1 VIDDYAAA
9 HSTPPDAHQVG
20 LQRITAEK
28 TGGAAGM
35 QIGADQAVLTEM
47 PARAMGATRAVETG
61 TFTGHPALAVARR
74 PGPGGR
80 LLRCDASQ
88 ERTPTARAARQDA
101 GAAGR
106 IELRVGPGPE
116 TLRSPPPGGQP
127 GLALTDAGKTGY
139 ARYHEEVPARPRPGG
154 PILLDTTLHG
164 GHVAGDLPGDED
176 VAAIRSVHDT
186 IAADPRVQAV
196 PIPTGD
202 GVSFA
207 RKPGERQ

>member
-1 VIDDYAAA
+1 VRWRPARSPAIRLWPWRGARARA
-9 HSTPPDAHQVG
+9 GACCAVTPARSGPD
-20 LQRITAEK
+20 RPR
-28 TGGAAGM
+28 GAAG
-35 QIGADQAVLTEM
+35 
-47 PARAMGATRAVETG
+47 
-61 TFTGHPALAVARR
+61 RR
-74 PGPGGR
+74 
-80 LLRCDASQ
+80 
-88 ERTPTARAARQDA
+88 
-101 GAAGR
+101 AAGR

-202 GVSFA
+202 GASFA